1 MVVTRDHSVADAS
14 TQSLRFAVS
23 TMVFGGHTL
32 EEMIRL
38 AMDHDLTLEFSSGL
52 PHRPDLEDLYRK
64 ASCARLSHNYFPAP
78 EKPFLLN
85 LSSLNDEL
93 WQLSIDHCRKGLE
106 LAEVTG
112 APFFSAHAGYCG
124 DPDSRDLGK
133 KMTTVYPDRRSKYW
147 ERFLEAVHELAA
159 EAERRNVKFLIEN
172 HVVIAE
178 NTAGENHPFLCAT
191 ADEILR
197 LRAEVGPSIG
207 LLLDTGHLKV
217 TARSLGFDPSEFVLE
232 VVDVVECIHHSDND
246 GVRDTNERLT
256 LDYWFLSHMPIFRHV
271 LHVLEAQPMPLEEL
285 FAQRNLLA
293 SAGNVISHAFQ
304 SSGPDA

>member
-1 MVVTRDHSVADAS
+1 MVTPDHSVARAS
-14 TQSLRFAVS
+14 TQSLRLAVS
-23 TMVFGGHTL
+23 TMVFGGDTL
-32 EEMIRL
+32 EEMIQL
-38 AMDHDLTLEFSSGL
+38 AITHDLILEFSSGL
-52 PHRPDLEDLYRK
+52 PHRPDLEALYRK
-64 ASCARLSHNYFPAP
+64 ANCARLPHNYFPAP

-93 WQLSIDHCRKGLE
+93 WQLSVDHCRKGLD
-106 LAEVTG
+106 LAATSG

-133 KMTTVYPDRRSKYW
+133 KMATVYPDRRSEYW

-197 LRAEVGPSIG
+197 LRADVGPSIG

-217 TARSLGFDPSEFVLE
+217 TARSLGFDRNEFVLE
-232 VVDVVECIHHSDND
+232 VADVVDCIHHSDND
-246 GVRDTNERLT
+246 GVRDTNELLS
-256 LDYWFLSHMPIFRHV
+256 LDYWFLTHMPMFGHV
-271 LHVLEAQPMPLEEL
+271 LHVLETQPMPLEDL
-285 FAQRNLLA
+285 FAQRDLLA
-293 SAGNVISHAFQ
+293 AAGSRISNNSQ
-304 SSGPDA
+304 LSEPDA